1 MKKEIVIGFLIGIL
15 ANITGVILYTYFFIE
30 YELDA
35 AIRIAIENGT
45 IGNIIAL
52 GAILNLFAFFILIK
66 KRQMLRAKG
75 VLMATILAA
84 LLVLIS
90 QF

>member
-1 MKKEIVIGFLIGIL
+1 MKKEIIIGFLIGIF
-15 ANITGVILYTYFFIE
+15 ANITGVVLYTYFFIE

-66 KRQMLRAKG
+66 KKQMLRAKG

>member
-1 MKKEIVIGFLIGIL
+1 MKKEIVIGFLIGIF

-30 YELDA
+30 YDPDV
-35 AIRIAIENGT
+35 AIRMAIENGT

-84 LLVLIS
+84 LFVLIS

>member
-1 MKKEIVIGFLIGIL
+1 MKKEIIIGFLIGIF

-35 AIRIAIENGT
+35 AIRFAIENGT

>member
-1 MKKEIVIGFLIGIL
+1 MKKEIIIGFLIGVF

>member
-1 MKKEIVIGFLIGIL
+1 MKKEILYGFLIGVF
-15 ANITGVILYTYFFIE
+15 ANITGIVLYTYFFIE

-35 AIRIAIENGT
+35 AIRIAIENGS

-66 KRQMLRAKG
+66 KGQLHRARG
-75 VLMATILAA
+75 VVMATILAA
-84 LLVLIS
+84 LVVLIS
-90 QF
+90 KF

>member
-1 MKKEIVIGFLIGIL
+1 MKKEIIIGFLIGIF

-52 GAILNLFAFFILIK
+52 GAILNLFAFFVLIK
-66 KRQMLRAKG
+66 KKQMLRAKG